1 MPRRHFLT
9 APSIIEELPSKATQ
23 DEKDVR
29 FRPPAVP
36 LIAVDPYFSIWSC
49 DNKLT
54 DEWSKHWTGLSQG
67 LGGLLRIDGK
77 VHRFM
82 GPEPQDVPEMRQV
95 GLAVFPTRT
104 VYTFQTREVELRFA
118 FQTPVLPD
126 DLEVFAWPVTYL
138 QFSLRSRDGQPHE
151 GAIYLEFSAEIVVD
165 NDNQQVVWFRLQQ
178 EHSDVLACGSRDQ
191 RVLEKS
197 GDNVR
202 IDWGF
207 LYVAL
212 PRTMDGQ
219 AVISR
224 HDLARRAFAANLPFP
239 RDDDTCYPCAVSDG
253 WPRLSLNIPLR
264 ADASTVATKY
274 ALVAYDDHYSL
285 EYHERRLRP
294 YWRRQGDSIGD
305 LLRAAVERE
314 EEIRRRC
321 EEFDRRVVRELYAAG
336 GPEYARL
343 ACLAYRQTT
352 AAHKLTADFDGMLL
366 YFAKENYSNGCMGTV
381 DVTYPSAP
389 FFLYFNPRLLRA
401 QLDPIMSY
409 AKSPRWKFPFAP
421 HDLGVYPKANGQVYG
436 GGERSEDDQMP
447 VEECGN
453 MLILAAALVQAEKET
468 SFAERNWELLS
479 TWARYL
485 LEKGFDPAR
494 QLCTDDFA
502 GRLAHN
508 TNLSIKA
515 ILALG
520 AFAQLCQA
528 TGRAEEAQTYRDSA
542 ESMVQQWIAAASDE
556 DHYRLTFDGPGTWS
570 LKYNL
575 FWDKALKLHLFP
587 SKVFHTETA
596 FYKKKQ
602 NRYGLPLDSRRT
614 SGKTDWI
621 AWWAAT
627 CENRDDFI
635 IFIKPLYQWCQ
646 KTSSRVPLPD
656 WYWTDSGRQVTYY
669 SWRYGKRFGFQAR
682 SVVGGFF
689 AKLYMDSQ
697 SGLGKPAS
705 PSI

>member
-1 MPRRHFLT
+1 M
-9 APSIIEELPSKATQ
+9 
-23 DEKDVR
+23 
-29 FRPPAVP
+29 
-36 LIAVDPYFSIWSC
+36 
-49 DNKLT
+49 
-54 DEWSKHWTGLSQG
+54 
-67 LGGLLRIDGK
+67 
-77 VHRFM
+77 
-82 GPEPQDVPEMRQV
+82 
-95 GLAVFPTRT
+95 
-104 VYTFQTREVELRFA
+104 
-118 FQTPVLPD
+118 LPD

-151 GAIYLEFSAEIVVD
+151 GAIYLEFSSEIVVD
-165 NDNQQVVWFRLQQ
+165 NDSQQVVWFRLQQ
-178 EHSDVLACGSRDQ
+178 DHSDVLACGSSDQ

-212 PRTMDGQ
+212 PRTMAGQ

-224 HDLARRAFAANLPFP
+224 HDLARRAFAANEPFP
-239 RDDDTCYPCAVSDG
+239 RDDDTGYPCAVSDG
-253 WPRLSLNIPLR
+253 WPRLSLNIPFNV
-264 ADASTVATKY
+264 DATTAATKF
-274 ALVAYDDHYSL
+274 AVVAYDDLYSI

-305 LLRAAVERE
+305 LLRAAVDRE
-314 EEIRRRC
+314 EEIRHRC
-321 EEFDRRVVRELYAAG
+321 EEFDRRVVRELHASG
-336 GPEYARL
+336 GHEYARL

-352 AAHKLTADFDGMLL
+352 AAHKLTMDFDGMLL
-366 YFAKENYSNGCMGTV
+366 YFSKENYSNGCMGTV

-389 FFLYFNPRLLRA
+389 FFLHFNPKLLRA
-401 QLDPIMSY
+401 QLNPIMSY

-468 SFAERNWELLS
+468 SFAENNWELLS
-479 TWARYL
+479 TWAGYL
-485 LEKGFDPAR
+485 MEKGFDPAK

-520 AFAQLCQA
+520 AFAQLCEA
-528 TGRAEEAQTYRDSA
+528 THHPEEARTYRAAA
-542 ESMVQQWIAAASDE
+542 EGMVQQWIAAASDD
-556 DHYRLTFDGPGTWS
+556 DHYRLTFDGPNTWS

-587 SKVFHTETA
+587 SKVFLTETA

-614 SGKTDWI
+614 YGKADWI

-627 CENRDDFI
+627 CEEREDFLT
-635 IFIKPLYQWCQ
+635 FIKPLYEWSQ

-656 WYWTDSGRQVTYY
+656 WYWTDTSRQVTYY
-669 SWRYGKRFGFQAR
+669 AWRYGKRCGFQAR

-689 AKLYMDSQ
+689 AKLYMDGQ
-697 SGLGKPAS
+697 LGTGRTAAPT
-705 PSI
+705 PS